1 MILTLDR
8 IRDHEIEAPYGI
20 ESLGGMIRSP
30 AVCRLILNDFRS
42 YPTLRIETDARP
54 VVLTGANGAGKTN
67 LLEAVSLLAPGRGL
81 RRARS
86 TDLDRRGAGPWSIS
100 ARVAFDGLTS
110 DIGTGRVIDGGREGR
125 VVRIDGQPAPNQT
138 TLGDLVAVL
147 WLTPAMDRLFQ
158 EGSSERRRFLDRLVL
173 ANDSAHVGRVSSY
186 GKAIKERGRLLRAGR
201 ADLAG
206 RADPAWL
213 DALETRAAAS
223 AVAIAAARR
232 QTVKAL
238 SDVLDTHPG
247 PFPRPTLTL
256 DGAVESWLEKLS
268 ALDAE
273 QRLLERLKACRA
285 RDAETGTTAVGPHR
299 SDLIVHDAK
308 SGVPAGEGSTGQQ
321 KALLISICLAEAR
334 RRDNLGQKL
343 PILLLDEVA
352 AHLDATRRNELFDE
366 LVSLGTQAW
375 LTGTDASVFQ
385 PFGQRAQHFNV
396 NSSELQPYDV
406 N

>member
-8 IRDHEIEAPYGI
+8 IQDQEIQAP
-20 ESLGGMIRSP
+20 GGMIRSP
-30 AVCRLILNDFRS
+30 AVSRLILKDFRS
-42 YPTLRIETDARP
+42 YPALRVETDARP
-54 VVLTGANGAGKTN
+54 VVLTGANGVGKTN

-81 RRARS
+81 RRAKT
-86 TDLDRRGAGPWSIS
+86 TDLDRRGAGPWSIA

-110 DIGTGRVIDGGREGR
+110 DIGTGRTGSTGHGSERR
-125 VVRIDGQPAPNQT
+125 VVRIDGQPAPNQAA
-138 TLGDLVAVL
+138 LGDLVAVL
-147 WLTPAMDRLFQ
+147 WLTPSMDRLFQ
-158 EGSSERRRFLDRLVL
+158 EGSSDRRRFLDRLVL
-173 ANDSAHVGRVSSY
+173 ANDSSHVGRVSSY
-186 GKAIKERGRLLRAGR
+186 SKAISERGRLLRAGR
-201 ADLAG
+201 T
-206 RADPAWL
+206 DPAWL

-238 SDVLDTHPG
+238 SEVLDTDPG
-247 PFPRPTLTL
+247 PFPRPTLAL
-256 DGAVESWLEKLS
+256 DGTVETWLSELS

-273 QRLLERLKACRA
+273 QKLAERLKACRA
-285 RDAETGTTAVGPHR
+285 KDAETGTTAVGPHR
-299 SDLIVHDAK
+299 SDLVVHDAR
-308 SGVPAGEGSTGQQ
+308 SGIPAGEGSTGQQ

-334 RRDNLGQKL
+334 RRAGLGQKL

-352 AHLDATRRNELFDE
+352 AHLDATRRNDLFDE

-385 PFGQRAQHFNV
+385 PFGQRAQHFTV

>member
-8 IRDHEIEAPYGI
+8 TRDQEIEA
-20 ESLGGMIRSP
+20 LGGMARSP
-30 AVCRLILNDFRS
+30 AVTRLILNDFRS
-42 YPTLRIETDARP
+42 YPKLRIETDARP
-54 VVLTGANGAGKTN
+54 VVLTGCNGAGKTN

-86 TDLDRRGAGPWSIS
+86 TDLDRRGSGPWSIS
-100 ARVAFDGLTS
+100 ARVAYDGLTS
-110 DIGTGRVIDGGREGR
+110 DIGTGGTGRTADGGRQKR
-125 VVRIDGQPAPNQT
+125 VVRIDGQPAPNQAA
-138 TLGDLVAVL
+138 LGDLVAVL
-147 WLTPAMDRLFQ
+147 WLTPSMDRLFQ

-201 ADLAG
+201 P
-206 RADPAWL
+206 DPSWL
-213 DALETRAAAS
+213 DALEIRAAAS

-238 SDVLDTHPG
+238 SGVLDRHAG
-247 PFPRPTLTL
+247 LFPRPTLAL
-256 DGAVESWLEKLS
+256 EGAVENWLSELS
-268 ALDAE
+268 ALDTE

-285 RDAETGTTAVGPHR
+285 RDAEIGTTAVGPHR
-299 SDLIVHDAK
+299 SDLVVHDAR
-308 SGVPAGEGSTGQQ
+308 SGVPAAEGSTGQQ

-334 RRDNLGQKL
+334 RRATLGQKL

-352 AHLDATRRNELFDE
+352 AHLDATRRNDLFDE

-375 LTGTDASVFQ
+375 LTGTDASVFR
-385 PFGQRAQHFNV
+385 PFSQRAQHFTV